1 MSGWEYTI
9 NTGNPEYDR
18 QTVEMYRQ
26 QVAAQGMSLQVTPLP
41 QGGIHVRAVPAGQ
54 AAPQAAPAYAQGGYG
69 GGGYGG
75 GAPAAAPPVAAAG
88 EQAAAQPLSTERV
101 KYLRKVY
108 GWLGSAVVVAV
119 LAGYAI
125 LELAPQEKFKVV
137 GLKKPVML
145 SSIVVMMIQ
154 NPIIMYASFGALVL
168 ATFIASWLSKVPVI
182 NAIMLFLVAAL
193 MGAEIAPMI
202 MVAQLRAGIGGT
214 VSAAPVRD
222 AGLMTL
228 GIFAGLTGYVFITRK
243 DFSYLGAIASMG
255 VVVVFIGC
263 ILAFVFQSEIF
274 TLAICCLGSLVAG
287 LLILWQT
294 SYILNHSD
302 MDDPLDDALVFLVQL
317 RNLFMFLLRIFMSRD

>member
-9 NTGNPEYDR
+9 NTGNPEHDR
-18 QTVEMYRQ
+18 MTVDMYRQ
-26 QVAAQGMSLQVTPLP
+26 QVAAQGMTLQVTPLP

-54 AAPQAAPAYAQGGYG
+54 AAPEAAPAYAQQGGYG
-69 GGGYGG
+69 GGGYA
-75 GAPAAAPPVAAAG
+75 GAAPVAAPQ
-88 EQAAAQPLSTERV
+88 EQAAATPLSNERV

-108 GWLGSAVVVAV
+108 AWLGSAVLVAVVA
-119 LAGYAI
+119 GFAI
-125 LELAPQEKFKVV
+125 LELAPQEKFKAPAL
-137 GLKKPVML
+137 GLKKGIMMSTVVVTMINNPV
-145 SSIVVMMIQ
+145 
-154 NPIIMYASFGALVL
+154 IMYAAFGALVL
-168 ATFIASWLSKVPVI
+168 ATFIASWVSKVPVL

-193 MGAEIAPMI
+193 MGAELAPMI
-202 MVAQLRAGIGGT
+202 LVAQIKAGVGGT
-214 VSAAPVRD
+214 ISAAPVRD

-274 TLAICCLGSLVAG
+274 TLALCCLGSLVAG